1 VELSY
6 VVVLL
11 TGADVPVG
19 DDVVVDDG
27 SSDVVLV
34 EVALTTSVVFD
45 GRV

>member
-1 VELSY
+1 MELSY

-11 TGADVPVG
+11 PGADVPVG

-34 EVALTTSVVFD
+34 EVTLTISVVFD
-45 GRV
+45 GKV